1 MKILKPLIDEFKTRK
16 IENEKLKDSIRQEF
30 ERIKSERESK
40 SKSRLRKI
48 GFVNNIADK
57 ISDSNDEKELK
68 RFEEK
73 KKKELEFIRK
83 QRESN
88 YIGSIF
94 ALLGMF
100 ILLLAIIITIGAI
113 CEKNTATKSE
123 NNAATENIATPDKE
137 KKNDEASGSLD
148 EDTISEENQTINEIE
163 NNSQEQQNI
172 EHTPPASTP
181 TNEKPTNTLEEAP
194 TVQESNNEAGTYHNE
209 RMVWIPTNGG
219 NKYHSRPGCSKMK
232 NPKEVSL
239 EQAEKNGYTPCK
251 RCN

>member
-16 IENEKLKDSIRQEF
+16 IENEKLNDSIRQEF

-113 CEKNTATKSE
+113 CEKDTATKSE
-123 NNAATENIATPDKE
+123 NNAVTENIATPDKE

-148 EDTISEENQTINEIE
+148 EGTISEESQT
-163 NNSQEQQNI
+163 
-172 EHTPPASTP
+172 
-181 TNEKPTNTLEEAP
+181 
-194 TVQESNNEAGTYHNE
+194 
-209 RMVWIPTNGG
+209 
-219 NKYHSRPGCSKMK
+219 
-232 NPKEVSL
+232 
-239 EQAEKNGYTPCK
+239 
-251 RCN
+251 